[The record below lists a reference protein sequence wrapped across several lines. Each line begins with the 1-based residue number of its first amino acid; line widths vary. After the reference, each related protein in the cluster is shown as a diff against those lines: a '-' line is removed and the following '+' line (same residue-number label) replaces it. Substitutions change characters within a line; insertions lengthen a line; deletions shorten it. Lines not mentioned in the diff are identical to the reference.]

1 MGEQVE
7 QKSDEKKAKQ
17 FWSGVGGWDQFA
29 DLLLASAEKKAGMEQ
44 KSDEKKKAKQYWSG
58 AEGWNI
64 LAEFLDQLAAM
75 EQVKQS
81 PAEKKAYPLTYN
93 GDQCKGETTAKFY

>member
-1 MGEQVE
+1 MGE

-81 PAEKKAYPLTYN
+81 PAEKKSLTSYN
-93 GDQCKGETTAKFY
+93 VDQCKEDTPANSLQKA